1 MHASHAEHAPRDSQ
15 AREAVVRRVALA
27 SMLGTILEW
36 YDFFLYGFT
45 AARVFGKLFFPGY
58 SSLAATLASFGT
70 LAVGFVARPLGGVL
84 FGHFGDRIGRKRML
98 VITISVM
105 GGSSFLIGV
114 LPGFEAIGI
123 AAPVLLTLLRFLQGI
138 GLGGEW
144 GGAVLLAIEHA
155 PARRQGFYGS
165 LVQLGAGIGLA
176 LATSILM
183 GSSALLDQHA
193 FLEWGWRI
201 PFLFSILLLAIG
213 LYIRLRV
220 EESPAF
226 RRMQQSGN
234 VIRMPI
240 VELLRE
246 YPREIACTT
255 ALYLGGITVPFYT
268 VWVFLIYY
276 STAIL
281 HLGRTQV
288 LLGVVVNNVLL
299 LAATLGG
306 GAISDRVGRRAPYL
320 TAVVVLALAA
330 FPFFWI
336 ADRGDVH
343 WVWLAMF
350 LFGAPQWLAWGV
362 LPALFA
368 EYFPTNLRYTGIS
381 LGSQLAT
388 IIGGFVPLFA
398 TATLGKFGTWPVS
411 VLVVVC
417 EFLAI
422 LTLVRM
428 KPGDSAVLSAEGA

>member
-1 MHASHAEHAPRDSQ
+1 MDAPYPAQKRES
-15 AREAVVRRVALA
+15 ATGEAVVRRVAVA
-27 SMLGTILEW
+27 SMFGTILEW

-45 AARVFGKLFFPGY
+45 AALIFGKLFFPTY
-58 SSLAATLASFGT
+58 STLAATLASFGT
-70 LAVGFVARPLGGVL
+70 LAVGFVARPLGGIL

-123 AAPVLLTLLRFLQGI
+123 AAPVCLTLLRFLQGI

-155 PARRQGFYGS
+155 PRRS
-165 LVQLGAGIGLA
+165 L
-176 LATSILM
+176 

-220 EESPAF
+220 EETPAF
-226 RRMQQSGN
+226 RRMQQSGS

-240 VELLRE
+240 VELVRN

-281 HLGRTQV
+281 HLERTQV
-288 LLGVVVNNVLL
+288 LLGVVVNNVVLL
-299 LAATLGG
+299 LATLGG
-306 GAISDRVGRRAPYL
+306 GAFSDRIGRRVPYL
-320 TAVVVLALAA
+320 ASVGLLAFAA

-336 ADRGDVH
+336 ADLGDVH
-343 WVWLAMF
+343 WVWLSMF
-350 LFGAPQWLAWGV
+350 LFGAPQWFAWGV

-398 TATLGKFGTWPVS
+398 TATLPKFGTWPVS
-411 VLVVVC
+411 VLVIVC
-417 EFLAI
+417 ELLAI
-422 LTLVRM
+422 LTLMRM
-428 KPGDSAVLSAEGA
+428 KPGDCAVLSAESA

>member
-1 MHASHAEHAPRDSQ
+1 MPAPRVWQDD
-15 AREAVVRRVALA
+15 EGVVRKVAIA

-45 AARVFGKLFFPGY
+45 AALVFGKLFFPTY
-58 SSLAATLASFGT
+58 SALSATLASFGT
-70 LAVGFVARPLGGVL
+70 LAVGFIARPLGGIL
-84 FGHFGDRIGRKRML
+84 FGHFGDRLGRKRML

-105 GGSSFLIGV
+105 GGSSFLIGT
-114 LPGFEAIGI
+114 LPDFETIGI
-123 AAPVLLTLLRFLQGI
+123 AAPILLTLLRFLQGI

-155 PARRQGFYGS
+155 PSRKQGFYGS

-183 GSSALLDQHA
+183 GSSALLDQRA

-213 LYIRLRV
+213 LYIRLKV
-220 EESPAF
+220 EETPAF
-226 RRMQQSGN
+226 RRMQQSGT
-234 VIRMPI
+234 VIRVPI
-240 VELLRE
+240 VALLRD

-281 HLGRTQV
+281 HLGRTEV
-288 LLGVVVNNVLL
+288 LLGVVINNVLL

-306 GAISDRVGRRAPYL
+306 GALSDRIGRRPPFLAS
-320 TAVVVLALAA
+320 VVALALAA
-330 FPFFWI
+330 FPFFWV
-336 ADRGDVH
+336 ADRGGVH

-350 LFGAPQWLAWGV
+350 MFGAPQWFAWGV

-368 EYFPTNLRYTGIS
+368 EHFPTNLRYTGIS

-398 TATLGKFGTWPVS
+398 TVAFTKFGTWPVS
-411 VLVVVC
+411 MLVVVC
-417 EFLAI
+417 ELLAI
-422 LTLVRM
+422 ITLVRM
-428 KPGDSAVLSAEGA
+428 RPTDSAAVLSAEGA

>member
-1 MHASHAEHAPRDSQ
+1 MHAAHAPSQ
-15 AREAVVRRVALA
+15 PGEAVVRRVALA
-27 SMLGTILEW
+27 SMFGTILEW

-45 AARVFGKLFFPGY
+45 AALVFGKLFFPGY

-84 FGHFGDRIGRKRML
+84 FGHYGDRIGRKRML

-114 LPGFEAIGI
+114 LPGFDAIGI

-155 PARRQGFYGS
+155 PVRRQGLYGS

-183 GSSALLDQHA
+183 GSSALLDQQA
-193 FLEWGWRI
+193 FLAWGWRV

-226 RRMQQSGN
+226 RRMQQSGQ

-240 VELLRE
+240 VEVLRG

-281 HLGRTQV
+281 HLNRTEV
-288 LLGVVVNNVLL
+288 LLGVVVNNVVL

-320 TAVVVLALAA
+320 AAVVALAFAA
-330 FPFFWI
+330 FPFFWV
-336 ADRGDVH
+336 ADRGGVH

-398 TATLGKFGTWPVS
+398 TATFGKFGTWPVS
-411 VLVVVC
+411 LLVVVC
-417 EFLAI
+417 ELLAI

-428 KPGDSAVLSAEGA
+428 KPTEASLLSAESA

>member
-1 MHASHAEHAPRDSQ
+1 MHAPRESQ
-15 AREAVVRRVALA
+15 DERVVRKVAIA

-36 YDFFLYGFT
+36 YDFFLSGFP
-45 AARVFGKLFFPGY
+45 AALVFGKLFFPTY
-58 SSLAATLASFGT
+58 SALAATLASFGT

-84 FGHFGDRIGRKRML
+84 FGHFGDRLGRKRML

-114 LPGFEAIGI
+114 LPGFAAIGI

-155 PARRQGFYGS
+155 PTRKQGFYGS

-176 LATSILM
+176 LATAILM
-183 GSSALLDQHA
+183 GSSAFLDQRA
-193 FLEWGWRI
+193 FLAWGWRI
-201 PFLFSILLLAIG
+201 PFLCSILLLAIG
-213 LYIRLRV
+213 LYIRLKV
-220 EESPAF
+220 EETPAF

-234 VIRMPI
+234 VIRVPI
-240 VELLRE
+240 VTLLRD

-276 STAIL
+276 STAVL
-281 HLGRTQV
+281 HFGRTEV
-288 LLGVVVNNVLL
+288 LLGVVINNVLL

-306 GAISDRVGRRAPYL
+306 GVISDRVGRRAPYL
-320 TAVVVLALAA
+320 ASVVALAVAA
-330 FPFFWI
+330 FPFFWV
-336 ADRGDVH
+336 AGRGDVG

-350 LFGAPQWLAWGV
+350 LLGAPQWLAWGV

-411 VLVVVC
+411 LLVVVC
-417 EFLAI
+417 ELLAI
-422 LTLVRM
+422 VTLVRM
-428 KPGDSAVLSAEGA
+428 KPGGSTAALSPESA

>member
-1 MHASHAEHAPRDSQ
+1 MHA
-15 AREAVVRRVALA
+15 ARESRDEGVVRKVAIA

-45 AARVFGKLFFPGY
+45 AALVFGKLFFPTY
-58 SSLAATLASFGT
+58 SALAATLAAFGT
-70 LAVGFVARPLGGVL
+70 LAVGFVARPLGGIL
-84 FGHFGDRIGRKRML
+84 FGHFGDRLGRKRML

-114 LPGFEAIGI
+114 LPGFDAIGL

-144 GGAVLLAIEHA
+144 GGAVLLAIEHS
-155 PARRQGFYGS
+155 PRRKQGYYGS

-176 LATSILM
+176 LATAILM
-183 GSSALLDQHA
+183 GSSAFLDQRA
-193 FLEWGWRI
+193 FLAWGWRI
-201 PFLFSILLLAIG
+201 PFLCSILLLAIG
-213 LYIRLRV
+213 LYIRLKV
-220 EESPAF
+220 EETPEF

-240 VELLRE
+240 VALLRG

-276 STAIL
+276 STAVL
-281 HLGRTQV
+281 HFGRTEV
-288 LLGVVVNNVLL
+288 LLGVVINNVLL

-306 GAISDRVGRRAPYL
+306 GAISDRIGRRAPYL
-320 TAVVVLALAA
+320 ASVVALAVVA
-330 FPFFWI
+330 FPFFWV
-336 ADRGDVH
+336 AGRGDVG

-350 LFGAPQWLAWGV
+350 MFGAPQWLAWGV

-398 TATLGKFGTWPVS
+398 TATLAKFGTWPVS
-411 VLVVVC
+411 LLVVAC
-417 EFLAI
+417 EVLAI
-422 LTLVRM
+422 VTLIRM
-428 KPGDSAVLSAEGA
+428 KPGESAAALSAESA

>member
-1 MHASHAEHAPRDSQ
+1 MHAAHAPQSQ
-15 AREAVVRRVALA
+15 PGEAAVRRVAFA

-45 AARVFGKLFFPGY
+45 AALVFGKLFFPGY

-84 FGHFGDRIGRKRML
+84 FGHYGDRIGRKRML

-114 LPGFEAIGI
+114 LPGFDAIGI

-155 PARRQGFYGS
+155 PARRQGYYGS

-183 GSSALLDQHA
+183 GSSALLDQQA
-193 FLEWGWRI
+193 FLSWGWRI

-226 RRMQQSGN
+226 RRMQQSGK

-240 VELLRE
+240 VELLRD

-281 HLGRTQV
+281 HLNRTEV
-288 LLGVVVNNVLL
+288 LLGVVMNNVVL
-299 LAATLGG
+299 LAATLAG
-306 GAISDRVGRRAPYL
+306 GAVSDRIGRRAPYL
-320 TAVVVLALAA
+320 AAVVVLALAA

-336 ADRGDVH
+336 ADRGGVH
-343 WVWLAMF
+343 WVWLSMF

-398 TATLGKFGTWPVS
+398 TATFAKLGTWPVS
-411 VLVVVC
+411 VLVIVC
-417 EFLAI
+417 ELLAI
-422 LTLVRM
+422 LTLIRM
-428 KPGDSAVLSAEGA
+428 KPTDAAVLSAEGA

>member
-1 MHASHAEHAPRDSQ
+1 MNGSHARS
-15 AREAVVRRVALA
+15 ARRESHDGEAAVRRVAFA

-45 AARVFGKLFFPGY
+45 AALVFGKLFFPTY

-123 AAPVLLTLLRFLQGI
+123 TAPLLLTLLRFLQGI

-176 LATSILM
+176 LATSILL
-183 GSSALLDQHA
+183 GSSALLDQQA
-193 FLEWGWRI
+193 FLAWGWRI

-213 LYIRLRV
+213 LYIRMRV

-246 YPREIACTT
+246 YPREVACTT

-276 STAIL
+276 ATAIL

-288 LLGVVVNNVLL
+288 LLGVVVNNVVL
-299 LAATLGG
+299 LAATLAG

-320 TAVVVLALAA
+320 AAVVVLAIAA

-336 ADRGDVH
+336 ADRGGVH
-343 WVWLAMF
+343 WVWLSMF

-398 TATLGKFGTWPVS
+398 TATFGKFGTWPVS

-417 EFLAI
+417 ELLAI
-422 LTLVRM
+422 LTLIRM
-428 KPGDSAVLSAEGA
+428 RPSGSAVLSAEGA

>member
-1 MHASHAEHAPRDSQ
+1 MHAPGEWQD
-15 AREAVVRRVALA
+15 EGVVRKVAVA

-45 AARVFGKLFFPGY
+45 AALVFGKLFFPTY
-58 SSLAATLASFGT
+58 SALAATLASFGT
-70 LAVGFVARPLGGVL
+70 LAVGFVARPLGGIL
-84 FGHFGDRIGRKRML
+84 FGHFGDRLGRKRML

-114 LPGFEAIGI
+114 LPGFEAVGI

-144 GGAVLLAIEHA
+144 GGAVLLAIEHS
-155 PARRQGFYGS
+155 PSRKQGFYGS

-176 LATSILM
+176 LATAILM
-183 GSSALLDQHA
+183 GSSAFLDQRA
-193 FLEWGWRI
+193 FLAWGWRI
-201 PFLFSILLLAIG
+201 PFLCSILLLAIG
-213 LYIRLRV
+213 LYIRLKV
-220 EESPAF
+220 EETPAF

-234 VIRMPI
+234 VIRVPI
-240 VELLRE
+240 VALLRD

-288 LLGVVVNNVLL
+288 LLGVVINNVLL

-306 GAISDRVGRRAPYL
+306 GAISDRIGRRAPYL
-320 TAVVVLALAA
+320 ASVVALALAA
-330 FPFFWI
+330 FPFFWV
-336 ADRGDVH
+336 AGRGGVH

-350 LFGAPQWLAWGV
+350 MFGAPQWLAWGV

-398 TATLGKFGTWPVS
+398 AATLSKLGTWPVS
-411 VLVVVC
+411 MLVVVC
-417 EFLAI
+417 EVFAI
-422 LTLVRM
+422 VTLVRM
-428 KPGDSAVLSAEGA
+428 KPGGNVAALSAETA